1 MIYLELAKE
10 LQQKYQEKCS
20 FPSIILKGHTKCITA
35 VKFDPYGQSLYSVS
49 KDSSLIK
56 WDIETN
62 KKTIMSYGKEK
73 DKSGHYDQ
81 VNIKSLIYK

>member
-1 MIYLELAKE
+1 MIYIELAKNLKE
-10 LQQKYQEKCS
+10 KYENQK
-20 FPSIILKGHTKCITA
+20 PLPLILKGHTKCITA
-35 VKFDPYGQSLYSVS
+35 LRFDPYGKMLYSVS
-49 KDSSLIK
+49 KDSSLIQ

-81 VNIKSLIYK
+81 V